1 MLSPFHVSPS
11 ETSLFHSP
19 PSSCL
24 YEGAPPPT
32 HSCLPAMPF
41 LYTGALSTSG
51 PRASPT
57 DVQQG
62 HPLLHMLP
70 EPWVPPCVLFGC
82 LSSPQELLGFWPV
95 DTVAPSMGL
104 QIPTVPSVPFPSS
117 LSGTLYIPMVGSED
131 LLLYLSGPGRAS
143 QETDIR
149 LQSANTSWHPQKHS
163 GLVTVYGMDLQVEQ
177 SW

>member
-62 HPLLHMLP
+62 HPLLHMLL
-70 EPWVPPCVLFGC
+70 EPWVPPCVLFGW
-82 LSSPQELLGFWPV
+82 LFSPRELWEVWLV
-95 DTVAPSMGL
+95 DIVVLSMGL
-104 QIPTVPSVPFPSS
+104 QTPSVPSFLSLTPPLGSYAQCKGWLLASASVLVRVWQS
-117 LSGTLYIPMVGSED
+117 LSGDSYIS
-131 LLLYLSGPGRAS
+131 LLSVS
-143 QETDIR
+143 
-149 LQSANTSWHPQKHS
+149 S
-163 GLVTVYGMDLQVEQ
+163 
-177 SW
+177 